1 MCNLMHFVDE
11 IRMYRVQDRGV
22 HGNRKS
28 HGNVI
33 LWESNGN
40 GNSHMLISEME
51 IKQRKKFIN
60 VYTLNY
66 R

>member
-11 IRMYRVQDRGV
+11 MGMGIAT
-22 HGNRKS
+22 
-28 HGNVI
+28 
-33 LWESNGN
+33 W
-40 GNSHMLISEME
+40 LITEMG
-51 IKQRKKFIN
+51 IKRFIN